1 MNLLTKSMFYL
12 VMMAAIFILRPTP
25 VAAQSDVETQKL
37 LIAHLKSFA
46 EAYVNLPNS
55 KNKANVLR
63 YFSKDAT
70 SNIFVFNIS
79 GVSRVSNGDYNGFEA
94 YLDNLLRTP
103 GITLTYEIGNQ
114 VDVEVT
120 GNVATLV
127 YRVNYETKIPDGI
140 WVKGKELVT
149 MAFEKK
155 GEEWKIVHYTFM
167 QVEDEKLKGTCLCE
181 LFSADGEEGEVVAKT
196 TVPSG
201 RSYTTKFDN
210 LEFRISGSDQ
220 MIKVQDNYFR
230 RAGTGKLLM
239 IKDGE
244 EVEVGISNSKRET
257 VLLVIQ
263 TLYKDSCA
271 RLKTK
276 N

>member
-12 VMMAAIFILRPTP
+12 VIMAATLFLKPITT
-25 VAAQSDVETQKL
+25 VAQSDAETQKL
-37 LIAHLKSFA
+37 LVAQLKAFA

-103 GITLTYEIGNQ
+103 GIMLSYDIGNQ
-114 VDVEVT
+114 VDVEVNGT
-120 GNVATLV
+120 VATLV

-149 MAFEKK
+149 MALEKK
-155 GEEWKIVHYTFM
+155 GTEWKIVHYTFM

-181 LFSADGEEGEVVAKT
+181 LFTAEGEDGEVVAKT

-210 LEFRISGSDQ
+210 LEFRTTGSDQ

-239 IKDGE
+239 VKDGE

-263 TLYKDSCA
+263 ALYKDSCA

>member
-1 MNLLTKSMFYL
+1 MNLLTKSMYYL
-12 VMMAAIFILRPTP
+12 ALMAVMFLLKPTYLQ
-25 VAAQSDVETQKL
+25 AQTDVETEKL
-37 LIAHLKSFA
+37 IISQLRAFA

-79 GVSRVSNGDYNGFEA
+79 GLSRVQNGDYNGFDA
-94 YLDNLLRTP
+94 YLDNLIRTQ
-103 GITLTYEIGNQ
+103 GITIGYEIGDRI
-114 VDVEVT
+114 DVEVS

-140 WVKGKELVT
+140 WVKGRELVT
-149 MAFEKK
+149 MALEKK
-155 GEEWKIVHYTFM
+155 AEEWKIVHYTFM

-181 LFSADGEEGEVVAKT
+181 LFTSDGEDAEVVAKT

-210 LEFRISGSDQ
+210 MEFRTTGSDQ
-220 MIKVQDNYFR
+220 MIKVQEKYFK
-230 RAGTGKLLM
+230 RAGTGKLLA

-244 EVEVGISNSKRET
+244 EVEIGISNSKRET
-257 VLLVIQ
+257 VLLVIEA
-263 TLYKDSCA
+263 LYKDSCA
-271 RLKTK
+271 RIKAK